1 ILNLSDF
8 KIFYIFV
15 LLKITTMATITLS
28 YDARNVIAKKTV
40 AYILSLGVFKTINKT
55 AIDLSLEDVKKGRV
69 TTHKSAADYFKNLK
83 D

>member
-1 ILNLSDF
+1 
-8 KIFYIFV
+8 
-15 LLKITTMATITLS
+15 MATITLS

-40 AYILSLGVFKTINKT
+40 AYILSLGVFKTINTKS

-69 TTHKSAADYFKNLK
+69 TTHKSAVDYFKNLE

>member
-1 ILNLSDF
+1 
-8 KIFYIFV
+8 
-15 LLKITTMATITLS
+15 MATITLS

-55 AIDLSLEDVKKGRV
+55 AIDVSLEDVKKGRV

>member
-1 ILNLSDF
+1 
-8 KIFYIFV
+8 
-15 LLKITTMATITLS
+15 MATITLS

-40 AYILSLGVFKTINKT
+40 AYILSLGVFKTIPTKS

-69 TTHKSAADYFKNLK
+69 TTHKSAADYFKNLE

>member
-1 ILNLSDF
+1 MT
-8 KIFYIFV
+8 V
-15 LLKITTMATITLS
+15 VTLS
-28 YDARNVIAKKTV
+28 QKKTV
-40 AYILSLGVFKTINKT
+40 AYILSLGVFKTIDKT

>member
-1 ILNLSDF
+1 
-8 KIFYIFV
+8 
-15 LLKITTMATITLS
+15 MATITLS

-40 AYILSLGVFKTINKT
+40 AYILSLGVFKTIHKN
-55 AIDLSLEDVKKGRV
+55 AIDLSLEDVKKGHV

>member
-1 ILNLSDF
+1 
-8 KIFYIFV
+8 
-15 LLKITTMATITLS
+15 MATITLT

-40 AYILSLGVFKTINKT
+40 AYILSLGVFKTTKT

-69 TTHKSAADYFKNLK
+69 TTHKSAAHYFKNLK

>member
-1 ILNLSDF
+1 
-8 KIFYIFV
+8 
-15 LLKITTMATITLS
+15 MATITLS

-40 AYILSLGVFKTINKT
+40 AYILSLGVFKTINNKS

-69 TTHKSAADYFKNLK
+69 TTHKSTADYFKNLK